1 MGRVRTTLYGFRCDD
16 ALLPRCVLK
25 VGGALSACRL
35 KPGVY
40 LLEQCGMIGFQAED
54 VVGLRPLN
62 LSRDGFCAHGIKGD
76 NTAFNVKQF
85 Q

>member
-1 MGRVRTTLYGFRCDD
+1 MMPCFRVCSEGM
-16 ALLPRCVLK
+16 
-25 VGGALSACRL
+25 GGALSACRL

-62 LSRDGFCAHGIKGD
+62 LSRDGFLVPMASRVTIQPLTSSNSRQGWL
-76 NTAFNVKQF
+76 
-85 Q
+85 